1 MRLTWF
7 PCLTD
12 LHWQTTT
19 NIVIN
24 NVYARAGSIFKDLNS
39 QSPFNFPFCLL
50 SFGFVDSELKVKPGH
65 RHHLPHAIRFLIIRP
80 RNRLKVVSFSNSNV
94 QAIAFAFA
102 KFNTS
107 MALNDRSPNFKKVSK
122 LQLNYL
128 PSPISLFLGFDSGST
143 SGSTAFTIKNV
154 ASSFVS
160 SRSGT
165 TCLWCTV

>member
-1 MRLTWF
+1 MRLTWFF

-12 LHWQTTT
+12 LHCQTTT
-19 NIVIN
+19 NIIIN

-50 SFGFVDSELKVKPGH
+50 SFGFEDSELKVKPGH

-80 RNRLKVVSFSNSNV
+80 CNRLKVVSFSNSNV

-107 MALNDRSPNFKKVSK
+107 MALNDKSPNFKKVSK

-128 PSPISLFLGFDSGST
+128 PVSFFGFDSGST

-154 ASSFVS
+154 ASSFIS

-165 TCLWCTV
+165 TCL